1 MPTGP
6 DPSPTHATAL
16 EVLGA
21 ATCEDTAIVRS
32 RLDALGVAYRYRDVD
47 RDADALDR
55 LRALNEGHRITPT
68 VIQGQVAVAEPT
80 LERLGELIAAM
91 GPHAEVAEPVQ
102 LHGDITAWPIPT
114 QRRPAAD
121 GSMFDLGSLRG
132 RSQVCLF
139 LAHGP
144 DCQACFG
151 YARQLAGQREALET
165 ADGALVV
172 VTRAPRRAEGATA
185 TDANPEAL
193 DEWRHGLP
201 TAVVLLLDADATWHK
216 AIATI
221 WASTR
226 RPPRSSCSI
235 GISRHVSSPR
245 RPSRAASPTHRP
257 LPPGWASWRWSAPSA
272 RASSPGPRCDWR
284 ARQRDRSDLIRR
296 PRRDM
301 APDASAATPM
311 ATIARSAI
319 GSGRTT
325 ARN

>member
-185 TDANPEAL
+185 TDADPEAL

-201 TAVVLLLDADATWHK
+201 TAVVLLLDADATWHE
-216 AIATI
+216 AIATHL
-221 WASTR
+221 
-226 RPPRSSCSI
+226 
-235 GISRHVSSPR
+235 GIHPE
-245 RPSRAASPTHRP
+245 AASLVLLDRYLAPRVVASATESGG
-257 LPPGWASWRWSAPSA
+257 LPDPSTAASWLGFLALECPE
-272 RASSPGPRCDWR
+272 C
-284 ARQRDRSDLIRR
+284 
-296 PRRDM
+296 
-301 APDASAATPM
+301 
-311 ATIARSAI
+311 
-319 GSGRTT
+319 SGELPWPTV
-325 ARN
+325 